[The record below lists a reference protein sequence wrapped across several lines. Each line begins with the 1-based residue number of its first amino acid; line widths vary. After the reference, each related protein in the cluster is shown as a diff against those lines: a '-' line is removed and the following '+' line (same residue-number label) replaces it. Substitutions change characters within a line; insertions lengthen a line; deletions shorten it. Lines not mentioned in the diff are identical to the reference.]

1 MARNLSDLTKRD
13 ADKLQEVDVSTVTPT
28 DGQVL
33 AYNLANTEYEPVAQS
48 GGSGGSEDYILLQH
62 QETSGTDGGTATSGS
77 WETGT
82 LNTEVADTGNN
93 CTLSSNAFTL
103 SAGTYR
109 IYATSPFLATNSS
122 KMKLR
127 NTSDS
132 TDVLIG
138 TNDHADSGGSD
149 NGVSIVA
156 GQFTI
161 SSSKTFEMQRRVQ
174 TTKAANGYG
183 VTAGFSVT
191 EVYLQVELWKEGTGG
206 AGGTGG
212 DEVLEHIA
220 TGSENSIT
228 MDVSSFGADIDD
240 LEFSI
245 YGAIDAATTSDE
257 IYVRF
262 NSDTGANY
270 DTAHSHVN
278 ALDAVS
284 GDTLDGPGTTY
295 IRAMSLPGTLAQ
307 TNAATDISGK
317 IPQFRNATKFKK
329 LTGMGGILPS
339 STPTTSNIFTAWFSG
354 QWRSQSAITSITFL
368 TDGGNNFTDDTVIK
382 IYGKNKNGS
391 SGGSGSGGALPYI
404 QLRHTE
410 TSSTDGGGSLLGA
423 WRTLPFD
430 D

>member
-1 MARNLSDLTKRD
+1 MSDVPNIGNEAESLGSND
-13 ADKLQEVDVSTVTPT
+13 L
-28 DGQVL
+28 L
-33 AYNLANTEYEPVAQS
+33 YVAQS
-48 GGSGGSEDYILLQH
+48 DGHGGYVDAKIKGSKVGSGTEEYILMQH

-82 LNTEVADTGNN
+82 LNAKPTDTGSN

-174 TTKAANGYG
+174 TTKATNGYG
-183 VTAGFSVT
+183 VLSGFSVT
-191 EVYLQVELWKEGTGG
+191 EVYLQVELWKEK
-206 AGGTGG
+206 
-212 DEVLEHIA
+212 
-220 TGSENSIT
+220 
-228 MDVSSFGADIDD
+228 
-240 LEFSI
+240 
-245 YGAIDAATTSDE
+245 
-257 IYVRF
+257 
-262 NSDTGANY
+262 
-270 DTAHSHVN
+270 
-278 ALDAVS
+278 S
-284 GDTLDGPGTTY
+284 G
-295 IRAMSLPGTLAQ
+295 
-307 TNAATDISGK
+307 
-317 IPQFRNATKFKK
+317 
-329 LTGMGGILPS
+329 
-339 STPTTSNIFTAWFSG
+339 
-354 QWRSQSAITSITFL
+354 
-368 TDGGNNFTDDTVIK
+368 
-382 IYGKNKNGS
+382 
-391 SGGSGSGGALPYI
+391 GSGGALPYI

-410 TSSTDGGGSLLGA
+410 TSTTDGGGSLLGA

-430 D
+430 DETSDTGNHCTLSADQFTLDAGTYRIKAYHIMYNCQNSRVKLYNITDVADEIVGTNHYDSGATAQAVKVEGEFTIATAKTFELQYRSQVTIATNGLGTNSGWGTEIYGSIELWKRS